1 MALTVQQLRQAE
13 VALQSGPEVG
23 RWWRQGW
30 APVVSSSYPHGSL
43 LDRNGGY
50 SVADAGRNG
59 GDKHPKPS

>member
-13 VALQSGPEVG
+13 AALQSEPGAG

-30 APVVSSSYPHGSL
+30 APVVGSSYPHGRL

-50 SVADAGRNG
+50 SVVNADRNG
-59 GDKHPKPS
+59 EDKHPKPS